1 MKLSTAVTTA
11 LISNRVSLKASV
23 LLFSSLPVQ
32 FDRFLYLSSITS
44 NIRFNLFRI
53 CFIGNLG
60 WSGTSWTLLDVAIIL
75 NLMLCLFHLRWRY
88 SLWWSAVCSHRI
100 LFKVNI
106 WVAPLVS
113 DVGLLSVRCQSYSVS
128 SDPFAPCVDYIGPW

>member
-23 LLFSSLPVQ
+23 LLFSSLLVQ
-32 FDRFLYLSSITS
+32 FHRFLYLSSIPS
-44 NIRFNLFRI
+44 NIRFNLFRL

-60 WSGTSWTLLDVAIIL
+60 WSGTSWTLLDVTIIL

-88 SLWWSAVCSHRI
+88 SLWCLFHLRWRYSLWWSAVWSHRI
-100 LFKVNI
+100 LFQVNI

-113 DVGLLSVRCQSYSVS
+113 DVYG
-128 SDPFAPCVDYIGPW
+128 GP